1 MVSAMGLRCG
11 QTYSFSAAPRGPEVS
26 VSHPEWLISNSRKWE
41 EVDVDSKQA
50 TVGGLKEGVF

>member
-1 MVSAMGLRCG
+1 MGLRCG